1 VDATGRNFW
10 TVFTGIAFVPA
21 GLAIVAGVLDV
32 VAARLLALMLLLFSV
47 LVLTPLIFASPH
59 DHVSWGADAY
69 NLTVVGA
76 ALIVADWLD
85 TRCHSAQ
92 NQQATA

>member
-32 VAARLLALMLLLFSV
+32 VAARLLALMLPLFSV

-69 NLTVVGA
+69 HVTVVGA

-85 TRCHSAQ
+85 TRGHSAQ
-92 NQQATA
+92 KQQATA